1 MVDYEFR
8 ILMLEKE
15 TAHLREMKD
24 LHSARMDAH
33 QGSLDTIE
41 GLLRENSC
49 QLVTLTANVN
59 TLAGKVD
66 ALVSALLR
74 EHPNGKDG

>member
-1 MVDYEFR
+1 MTDYEFR
-8 ILMLEKE
+8 ITMLEKE

-33 QGSLDTIE
+33 QNSLDTIE
-41 GLLRENSC
+41 GLLRENSR
-49 QLVTLTANVN
+49 QLVDLTGTV
-59 TLAGKVD
+59 TVLAGKVD

-74 EHPNGKDG
+74 DHSNGKQG